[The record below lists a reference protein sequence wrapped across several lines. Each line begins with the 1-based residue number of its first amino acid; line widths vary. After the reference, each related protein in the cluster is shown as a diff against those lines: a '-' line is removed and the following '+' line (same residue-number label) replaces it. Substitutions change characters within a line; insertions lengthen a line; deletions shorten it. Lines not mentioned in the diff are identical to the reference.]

1 MAFDAVLAQVKV
13 ASNSLPDGR
22 PQSVMVLATLLLRTN
37 GDFDEAY
44 EIALKGPEHVRTF
57 IHCGDTE
64 LNWLNISNDELHRTL
79 SHIVVTAREY
89 YRVADHPFKKFP
101 PTPADSKHSRR

>member
-22 PQSVMVLATLLLRTN
+22 PQSVMVLAALLTHTN
-37 GDFDEAY
+37 GDFDQAY
-44 EIALKGPEHVRTF
+44 EIALQGPEYVRSTAMYSP
-57 IHCGDTE
+57 TR
-64 LNWLNISNDELHRTL
+64 LNWLDLSNDELHRTL

-101 PTPADSKHSRR
+101 PTPADTKHNRR